1 MASDK
6 AAEIFKK
13 HYEEWINNPLR
24 MKSGYDYE
32 KTYSQMMQR
41 IEQEVLQSSVGDVPK
56 NPNTKKNSKQVSE
69 K

>member
-41 IEQEVLQSSVGDVPK
+41 IEQEVLQSSVGDIPE
-56 NPNTKKNSKQVSE
+56 NPNTKKNSKQVSG